1 MSIVFVLLY
10 FFYWLIEQSCFKKY
24 RRIFLFA
31 SCAVLTFIV
40 GFRSFQWPDTAVY
53 AQSFLF
59 YTNDLFN
66 YSISDVGD
74 GYSDKGFYFLSS
86 VIKTFVSDYTI
97 YFLIISTLT
106 FFFIYKS
113 LRYYCIYPLI
123 GLCIYVAR
131 FMLSRNM
138 MQIRAALAI
147 AIVIYALQYVGKR
160 DFKRYLLFVILGTT
174 LHMSLLLAL
183 PLYWL
188 DKIKITSNIILYCIV
203 GAFLCVLMFSS
214 LIIDKL
220 SEVSMLYNI
229 AQTYTLENSGYTAG
243 LGLYNPMLYYQTFI
257 LLMFTYNEKKLFGI
271 VPYYIT
277 IRNGYFYSTT
287 LLIILSPFLVLA
299 GRTSTIFATCEM
311 FIIPSLIL
319 VLPIRYRSVGFFGVG
334 VIASAF
340 FYLNYSSASA
350 NF

>member
-1 MSIVFVLLY
+1 MPIVFALNYL
-10 FFYWLIEQSCFKKY
+10 FYWLIEQSGLKKY

-40 GFRSFQWPDTAVY
+40 GFRSLQWPDTAVY

-97 YFLIISTLT
+97 YFLIISILT
-106 FFFIYKS
+106 FYFLYRS
-113 LRYYCIYPLI
+113 LRHYCIYPLI
-123 GLCIYVAR
+123 GLCVYIAR

-147 AIVIYALQYVGKR
+147 AVVVYAIQYVGKK
-160 DFKRYLLFVILGTT
+160 DFKRYLLFITLGSA
-174 LHMSLLLAL
+174 LHISLILAL
-183 PLYWL
+183 PLYWI
-188 DKIKITSNIILYCIV
+188 DKIKITSNKILYTII
-203 GAFLCVLMFSS
+203 GAFICVGMFSS
-214 LIIDKL
+214 LIVGKL
-220 SEVSMLYNI
+220 SEISMMYNI
-229 AQTYTLENSGYTAG
+229 AESYTSEDSEYTTG
-243 LGLYNPMLYYQTFI
+243 LGLHNPMLYYQTFI
-257 LLMFTYNEKKLFGI
+257 LLMFTYNEKKLSK
-271 VPYYIT
+271 VLPYYVT
-277 IRNGYFYSTT
+277 IRNSYFYSTM

-299 GRTSTIFATCEM
+299 GRVSTIFATCEV

-319 VLPIRYRSVGFFGVG
+319 VLPPKYRSMGFIGVGFLL
-334 VIASAF
+334 SAF
-340 FYLNYSSASA
+340 FYLNYSSVIA

>member
-1 MSIVFVLLY
+1 MTVAFIILY
-10 FFYWLIEQSCFKKY
+10 FFYWLIEMSSFKIY

-31 SCAVLTFIV
+31 SCAVSTFIV
-40 GFRSFQWPDTAVY
+40 GLRSLQWPDTAVY

-97 YFLIISTLT
+97 YFLIISILT
-106 FFFIYKS
+106 FYFLYRS
-113 LRYYCIYPLI
+113 LRHYCIYPLI
-123 GLCIYVAR
+123 GLCVYIAR

-147 AIVIYALQYVGKR
+147 VIVIYAIQYVGKK
-160 DFKRYLLFVILGTT
+160 DFKKYLLYVILGTT
-174 LHMSLLLAL
+174 LHVSLILAL
-183 PLYWL
+183 PLYWM
-188 DKIKITSNIILYCIV
+188 DKIKITSHTILYCIL
-203 GAFLCVLMFSS
+203 GALLCVGMFSS
-214 LIIDKL
+214 LVTGKISDL
-220 SEVSMLYNI
+220 SMMYNI
-229 AQTYTLENSGYTAG
+229 AQSYTSEKSEYTTG
-243 LGLYNPMLYYQTFI
+243 LGLHNPMLYYQAFI
-257 LLMFTYNEKKLFGI
+257 LLMFAYNENKLAKV
-271 VPYYIT
+271 VPYYVT
-277 IRNGYFYSTT
+277 IRNSYFYSTI
-287 LLIILSPFLVLA
+287 LLIVLSPFLVLA

-319 VLPIRYRSVGFFGVG
+319 VFPPRYRNMGFFGVG
-334 VIASAF
+334 FLLSVF
-340 FYLNYSSASA
+340 FYLNYSSVIA